1 MGKMGKNTIKISEK
15 ELNKVIKESVKKY
28 LKESIDYKSESFNLL
43 SELKECLG
51 PDQLCDRLANRL
63 AGQIDYRGL
72 YETLQEIYQMEC
84 NNSDDLY

>member
-1 MGKMGKNTIKISEK
+1 MSKNTIMLTET
-15 ELNKVIKESVKKY
+15 ELKNLIKESVKTII
-28 LKESIDYKSESFNLL
+28 KEGVDYKTESFDMLENL
-43 SELKECLG
+43 KNCLG
-51 PDQLCDRLANRL
+51 ADQLCDRLANRL

>member
-1 MGKMGKNTIKISEK
+1 MSKNTIKITET
-15 ELNKVIKESVKKY
+15 ELQNLIKESLKSY
-28 LKESIDYKSESFNLL
+28 LKESIDYKSESLNMLN
-43 SELKECLG
+43 ELKECLG
-51 PDQLCDRLANRL
+51 ADQLCDRLASRL

>member
-1 MGKMGKNTIKISEK
+1 MLTETELKN
-15 ELNKVIKESVKKY
+15 LIKESVKTII
-28 LKESIDYKSESFNLL
+28 KEGVDYKTESFDMLENL
-43 SELKECLG
+43 KNCLG
-51 PDQLCDRLANRL
+51 ADQLCDRLANRL